1 MLKLN
6 AGLESLIDNMSIEIF
21 FTFLHQETFEVKVLT
36 FKTWKGAPPWQL
48 AVSELKTVG
57 DSSKDIRHLLCFLTS
72 KFDSYQ
78 AAKTASL
85 NMMLPSGSPVEEQLS
100 SRIRERCLGGE
111 VTKPPTAS
119 LPPPSG
125 ALPPFAFIIPSL
137 VLAVSRRE

>member
-1 MLKLN
+1 ML
-6 AGLESLIDNMSIEIF
+6 SIEIF

-36 FKTWKGAPPWQL
+36 FKTWNGFDAPPWQL
-48 AVSELKTVG
+48 VAVSELKTVG
-57 DSSKDIRHLLCFLTS
+57 DSSKDIGHLLCCLTS

-111 VTKPPTAS
+111 VTKPPTS
-119 LPPPSG
+119 LPPLVLSHP
-125 ALPPFAFIIPSL
+125 LPSL
-137 VLAVSRRE
+137 SHPLSWLSLG

>member
-1 MLKLN
+1 M
-6 AGLESLIDNMSIEIF
+6 
-21 FTFLHQETFEVKVLT
+21 V
-36 FKTWKGAPPWQL
+36 
-48 AVSELKTVG
+48 AVSELKTVS
-57 DSSKDIRHLLCFLTS
+57 DSSKDIGHLLCSLTL

-111 VTKPPTAS
+111 VTKPTTSP
-119 LPPPSG
+119 LPPPG

-137 VLAVSRRE
+137 VLAVSRLE